1 MLGEPPTRRGYPP
14 SLFAM
19 LPKLFERAGNS
30 ADGSITAI
38 YTVLIEDE
46 DSADPLAEEVRS
58 LLDGHIVLSRKLGE
72 SGHFPAIAVDESL
85 SRLASGLMTTG
96 HANAARKFRRLMSL
110 QRDLETLVR
119 MGEYKRGADAEND
132 NAIDAKQAMVNF
144 LQQSVS
150 DHIEWDSVL
159 QELEQCTEGNYSL
172 AEDFD

>member
-1 MLGEPPTRRGYPP
+1 
-14 SLFAM
+14 M

-30 ADGSITAI
+30 ERGSITAI

-58 LLDGHIVLSRKLGE
+58 LLDGHIVLSRRLGE

-85 SRLASGLMTTG
+85 SRLAASLMSES
-96 HANAARKFRRLMSL
+96 HAKNARKFRRLMSL
-110 QRDLETLVR
+110 QKELETLVR

-132 NAIDAKQAMVNF
+132 LAIDAKQSMTYF

-150 DHIEWDSVL
+150 DSFDWDFVL
-159 QELEQCTEGNYSL
+159 DQLEQSTEVVDLFESNFS
-172 AEDFD
+172 